1 MTYSAPDGSR
11 LVQDIEKAGFYPQLV
26 TDVVMD
32 SLDGRQPASTSC
44 SWRPTSPTRSYTAT
58 SRRWSWRRTS
68 CASRDDQQ
76 LDENSAGAPWRACPQ
91 ETVPISRSAP

>member
-32 SLDGRQPASTSC
+32 SLDGR
-44 SWRPTSPTRSYTAT
+44 RPVSHLVQLETHFTNTELHRHTRKRKVT
-58 SRRWSWRRTS
+58 R
-68 CASRDDQQ
+68 
-76 LDENSAGAPWRACPQ
+76 
-91 ETVPISRSAP
+91 